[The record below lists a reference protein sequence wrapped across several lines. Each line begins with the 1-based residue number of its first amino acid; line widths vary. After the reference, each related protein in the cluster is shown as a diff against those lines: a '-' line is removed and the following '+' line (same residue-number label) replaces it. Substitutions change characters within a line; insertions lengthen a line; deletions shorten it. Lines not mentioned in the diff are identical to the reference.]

1 MSEKGFEPQ
10 GYKLADMKMQTH
22 NTDTEEVFVIN
33 TETDDT
39 DTEDVVAINTQTDD
53 TDTEDVVAVYTQTY
67 GTDTEEVIAINTQTY
82 DSRKK
87 DDLAHSKDLDVHSC
101 SSDSSSLADF
111 DDEEIPTEISDAIS
125 R

>member
-10 GYKLADMKMQTH
+10 GYKRADMKMQTH
-22 NTDTEEVFVIN
+22 NTDTEEVFAIY

-39 DTEDVVAINTQTDD
+39 DTEEIIAINTQTDD
-53 TDTEDVVAVYTQTY
+53 
-67 GTDTEEVIAINTQTY
+67 
-82 DSRKK
+82 SRKK
-87 DDLAHSKDLDVHSC
+87 DVLVHSKDLDVHSC